1 MATEPALRVAVWSD
15 RVRPS
20 PFCYLESPEFE
31 RLREACDSNA
41 APDRRAY
48 ELRPGPAATLDPG
61 GERLHRVR
69 ARSVYPMAGERGV
82 TLRLPPAE

>member
-15 RVRPS
+15 RVC
-20 PFCYLESPEFE
+20 PFPFRYLELPEFE

-41 APDRRAY
+41 APDGRAY
-48 ELRPGPAATLDPG
+48 ELHPGPAPTLDPG
-61 GERLHRVR
+61 GEHLHRVR
-69 ARSVYPMAGERGV
+69 AQSVYPMAEERGM